1 MCPLFCSFCTF
12 RVLNYLQLLT
22 NISETLVCF
31 VLMLQFY
38 FTTRAELDYLD
49 GKHTVSGFAWFCQQ
63 SWNFPTTM
71 TKKIVHFVQRIPLD
85 LIMKNGGA
93 LQVFGEI
100 AEGLDTLMR
109 INEAFVDE
117 NHKPYKNIR
126 YTSCFINM
134 TSKIGFSVFE
144 DLKSLVLVHQT
155 YKPNVNSWPRE
166 SRNWVKISDTQG
178 KLVFCVE

>member
-1 MCPLFCSFCTF
+1 LFHSVQKDFIAQTGDPTGTGSGGDSIYKF
-12 RVLNYLQLLT
+12 LYGEQAR
-22 NISETLVCF
+22 CF
-31 VLMLQFY
+31 DDEFHPKLKHDKVGMVAMASAGENANASQFY

-49 GKHTVSGFAWFCQQ
+49 GKHTV
-63 SWNFPTTM
+63 
-71 TKKIVHFVQRIPLD
+71 
-85 LIMKNGGA
+85 
-93 LQVFGEI
+93 FGEV

-155 YKPNVNSWPRE
+155 YKPNVNS
-166 SRNWVKISDTQG
+166 
-178 KLVFCVE
+178 

>member
-1 MCPLFCSFCTF
+1 MCPLSCSFCIF

-22 NISETLVCF
+22 NISETLVSF

-49 GKHTVSGFAWFCQQ
+49 GKHTV
-63 SWNFPTTM
+63 
-71 TKKIVHFVQRIPLD
+71 
-85 LIMKNGGA
+85 
-93 LQVFGEI
+93 FGEV

-134 TSKIGFSVFE
+134 TSKIRSSVFE

-155 YKPNVNSWPRE
+155 DKPNVNS
-166 SRNWVKISDTQG
+166 
-178 KLVFCVE
+178 

>member
-1 MCPLFCSFCTF
+1 
-12 RVLNYLQLLT
+12 
-22 NISETLVCF
+22 
-31 VLMLQFY
+31 
-38 FTTRAELDYLD
+38 
-49 GKHTVSGFAWFCQQ
+49 
-63 SWNFPTTM
+63 M

-155 YKPNVNSWPRE
+155 YKPNVNS
-166 SRNWVKISDTQG
+166 
-178 KLVFCVE
+178 

>member
-1 MCPLFCSFCTF
+1 MCPLSCSFCTF
-12 RVLNYLQLLT
+12 RVLNCLQLLT
-22 NISETLVCF
+22 NISESLVSF

-49 GKHTVSGFAWFCQQ
+49 GKHTV
-63 SWNFPTTM
+63 
-71 TKKIVHFVQRIPLD
+71 
-85 LIMKNGGA
+85 
-93 LQVFGEI
+93 FGEV

-134 TSKIGFSVFE
+134 TSKIGFSVF
-144 DLKSLVLVHQT
+144 
-155 YKPNVNSWPRE
+155 
-166 SRNWVKISDTQG
+166 
-178 KLVFCVE
+178 